1 MENIVKLEVINKS
14 ISIKF
19 RRNNYVSADD
29 VYKFNFSNVWKKFLG
44 ENARLQVTYLIDNER
59 QDAYYNEPTKVIFS
73 DSEDYDSLKDYTS
86 NVPKELFTE
95 ENKGKTVYIGVCG
108 IHEDGTIYPSV
119 YCRLGAIHL

>member
-1 MENIVKLEVINKS
+1 MENIIELEVINKS
-14 ISIKF
+14 ISVKF

-59 QDAYYNEPTKVIFS
+59 QDAYYNEPIKVISS

-86 NVPKELFTE
+86 NVPKELFKE
-95 ENKGKTVYIGVCG
+95 ENEGKTVYLGVCG
-108 IHEDGTIYPSV
+108 AHEDGTIYPSV
-119 YCRLGAIHL
+119 YYRLGTIRL